1 MIAILR
7 HMLQPDSTICRRT
20 AIKTRGMPVDITL
33 ADRDT
38 VLALTDELVAV
49 YARTFGAPGY
59 DERPEAIERFR
70 SEQLPRHADRD
81 GFRCALARRDGRV
94 VGFAYGYTGQR
105 GQWWPEHVASHAP
118 EDVVRDWL
126 GGHFEFVELAVEP
139 AEQGRGVG
147 SALHDAL
154 LTGLPHERALLTTY
168 RDDRPAP
175 RLYRRKGWH
184 VLVDGLDEQFPVL
197 GGAPC

>member
-20 AIKTRGMPVDITL
+20 AIKTRGMPVDISL

-139 AEQGRGVG
+139 AEIGAARRAADWAPARAGPPDHVPRRPPGPPAVPPQGLARAGRRIGRAVPGVRRGT
-147 SALHDAL
+147 L
-154 LTGLPHERALLTTY
+154 L
-168 RDDRPAP
+168 D
-175 RLYRRKGWH
+175 KN
-184 VLVDGLDEQFPVL
+184 V
-197 GGAPC
+197 

>member
-1 MIAILR
+1 VPA
-7 HMLQPDSTICRRT
+7 T
-20 AIKTRGMPVDITL
+20 VEITL
-33 ADRDT
+33 EDRDA
-38 VLALTDELVAV
+38 VLAVTDELVAV

-59 DERPEAIERFR
+59 DEPPENTERFR
-70 SEQLPRHADRD
+70 TEQLPRHVDRD

-105 GQWWPEHVASHAP
+105 GQWWSEHVASQA
-118 EDVVRDWL
+118 DQDIVRDWV

-154 LTGLPHERALLTTY
+154 LAGLPHRRALLTTY

-175 RLYRRKGWH
+175 RLYRRKGWRR
-184 VLVDGLDEQFPVL
+184 LVAGLDEHNDL
-197 GGAPC
+197 YGLDLTARA